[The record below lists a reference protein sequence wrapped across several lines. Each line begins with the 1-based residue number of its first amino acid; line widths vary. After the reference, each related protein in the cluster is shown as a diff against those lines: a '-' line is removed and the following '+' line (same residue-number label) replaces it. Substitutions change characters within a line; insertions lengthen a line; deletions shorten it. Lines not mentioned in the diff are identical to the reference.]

1 MFKKFKSM
9 VERKSG
15 HKLKVLKTGGE
26 GEYVSRYFERFCDQE
41 GMIH

>member
-15 HKLKVLKTGGE
+15 HKIKVLKTDGG
-26 GEYVSRYFERFCDQE
+26 GKYVSNEFGRFFD
-41 GMIH
+41 